1 VPHSGKEKE
10 MAIWRKKETAAGLS
24 RSHELE
30 KWKWKQKVE
39 LISENG

>member
-10 MAIWRKKETAAGLS
+10 TAIWRKKETAAGLS
-24 RSHELE
+24 HSHELE